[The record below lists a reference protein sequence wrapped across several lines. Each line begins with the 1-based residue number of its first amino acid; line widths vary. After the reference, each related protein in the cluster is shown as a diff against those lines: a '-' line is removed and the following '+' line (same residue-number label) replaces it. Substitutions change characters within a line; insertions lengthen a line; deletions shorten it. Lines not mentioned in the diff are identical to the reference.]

1 MTWVIFLMSTK
12 PDVCMSSVAALVPT
26 RLVTLI
32 YAYLYELPAK
42 LEGKYF
48 EMCNCNFYRFA
59 LIVIY
64 IPLEHYL

>member
-1 MTWVIFLMSTK
+1 MSTK
-12 PDVCMSSVAALVPT
+12 PDVCMSSVAALVP

-42 LEGKYF
+42 LEGRYF
-48 EMCNCNFYRFA
+48 EMCNYNCYRFA

-64 IPLEHYL
+64 IFL